1 MKNKKRTGF
10 IIAGATVITGLV
22 IAGVSI
28 YANAAIKVNSFTVEK
43 NDVSQEVEL
52 NGKFE
57 SDLTETMY
65 ANTNGLVKNV
75 HVKVGDTVKKGDLL
89 ISFDEE
95 RIDYLMAVAEY
106 DNQSCLGNYSNSIE
120 MGNRTQA
127 LYNEANVNLGVL
139 NQQIVD
145 TQNRILEL
153 EKKIAAR
160 RAAFAGEGAA
170 LQKSIIDTTSSIQE
184 QAADTE
190 KKDDTDYSEQL
201 ANLQK
206 LAQGSAYN
214 QQYDEEI
221 LKMQEEINRLTAD
234 LTNYKEY
241 KAEMTSQKAATATSR
256 MTEGQ
261 KEQLEAMKA
270 QSELTTEDTLKNLE
284 LAKDGIRAEFDGIV
298 TGINVEEG
306 SEVSRGMSL
315 ISVASTNDIIVKCNA
330 NKYDIMSIE
339 EGQNATVRYNNK
351 EYTGSV
357 SRIERIAGGDGNS
370 VGVGV
375 EVKIDNPDDA
385 VILGMDVKSKI
396 NIAAVEGVLA
406 IPREAYVE
414 EDNESYVFVLKDK
427 KASRK
432 KVEAGVKNDDM
443 IEVVSGLSEGDVV
456 IWNEESEIKEGMDVR
471 STQ

>member
-1 MKNKKRTGF
+1 MKNRKKAGF
-10 IIAGATVITGLV
+10 VIAGAAAITGLV

-43 NDVSQEVEL
+43 NNISQEVEL
-52 NGKFE
+52 NGSFE
-57 SDLTETMY
+57 SELTETLF
-65 ANTNGLVKNV
+65 ANSNGLVKKV

-95 RIDYLMAVAEY
+95 RIEYLKSLAELEQ
-106 DNQSCLGNYSNSIE
+106 QSVMGNYTNSFE
-120 MGNRTQA
+120 MGNRTQS
-127 LYNEANVNLGVL
+127 LYNEATANLDFL

-145 TQNRILEL
+145 RQNRILEL
-153 EKKIAAR
+153 EKKIADR
-160 RAAFAGEGAA
+160 RASFAGEGAA
-170 LQKSIIDTTSSIQE
+170 LQKSIIDTTNKI
-184 QAADTE
+184 ADADE
-190 KKDDTDYSEQL
+190 KDDTDYEEQL

-206 LAQGSAYN
+206 QAQGSAFN

-221 LKMQEEINRLTAD
+221 LKMQDEINRLTAD
-234 LTNYKEY
+234 LTNLKEA
-241 KAEMTSQKAATATSR
+241 KAEMTSQKAASNSAR
-256 MTEGQ
+256 MTDGQ

-270 QSELTTEDTLKNLE
+270 QSELSTEETIKNLE

-298 TGINVEEG
+298 TGISVTEG
-306 SEVSRGMSL
+306 AEVSRGMSL
-315 ISVASTNDIIVKCNA
+315 IEVASSNDIIAKCNA
-330 NKYDIMSIE
+330 NKYDISSIA
-339 EGQNATVRYNNK
+339 EGQTATVRFNNS
-351 EYTGSV
+351 EYTGKV
-357 SRIERIAGGDGNS
+357 TRIERVAGGDGTS
-370 VGVGV
+370 AGVGV

-385 VILGMDVKSKI
+385 IILGMDVKSKI
-396 NIAAVEGVLA
+396 NIAAVEGVLS

-414 EDNESYVFVLKDK
+414 DDDDAYVFVLKDK

-456 IWNEESEIKEGMDVR
+456 IWNEETEIRDGMDVR

>member
-1 MKNKKRTGF
+1 MKNKKKAGF
-10 IIAGATVITGLV
+10 IIAGAATITALV
-22 IAGVSI
+22 AAGVTM
-28 YANAAIKVNSFTVEK
+28 YVNAAIKVNSYTVELS
-43 NDVSQEVEL
+43 DVSQEIEL

-57 SDLTETMY
+57 SELTETMY
-65 ANTNGLVKNV
+65 ADANGLVKDV
-75 HVKVGDTVKKGDLL
+75 HVKVGDAVKKGDLL

-95 RIDYLMAVAEY
+95 RINYLIAVAEFE
-106 DNQSCLGNYSNSIE
+106 NQSCMGNYSNSVE
-120 MGNRTQA
+120 MSNRTQS
-127 LYNEANVNLGVL
+127 LYNEANANLDYL

-145 TQNRILEL
+145 RQTRILEL
-153 EKKIAAR
+153 ERKIADR
-160 RAAFAGEGAA
+160 RASFAGEGAA
-170 LQKSIIDTTSSIQE
+170 LQKSIIDTTNKI
-184 QAADTE
+184 ADKDE
-190 KKDDTDYSEQL
+190 KDETDYEEQL

-206 LAQGSAYN
+206 QAQGSAYN

-221 LKMQEEINRLTAD
+221 RKMQDEINRLTTD
-234 LTNYKEY
+234 LSNLQTT
-241 KAEMTSQKAATATSR
+241 KAEMTSQKAATETSR
-256 MTEGQ
+256 MTGGQ
-261 KEQLEAMKA
+261 MEQLEAMKA
-270 QSELTTEDTLKNLE
+270 SSELTTEETIKNLKA
-284 LAKDGIRAEFDGIV
+284 AKDGIRAEFDGIV
-298 TGINVEEG
+298 TGISVEEG
-306 SEVSRGMSL
+306 AEVTRGMSL
-315 ISVASTNDIIVKCNA
+315 VSVASTNDIIVKCNA

>member
-1 MKNKKRTGF
+1 MKNKKKAGF
-10 IIAGATVITGLV
+10 IIAGAATITALV
-22 IAGVSI
+22 AAGVTM
-28 YANAAIKVNSFTVEK
+28 YVNAAIKVNSYTVELS
-43 NDVSQEVEL
+43 DVSQEIEL

-57 SDLTETMY
+57 SELTETMY
-65 ANTNGLVKNV
+65 ANANGLVKDV
-75 HVKVGDTVKKGDLL
+75 HVKVGDAVKKGDLL

-95 RIDYLMAVAEY
+95 RINYLIAVAEFE
-106 DNQSCLGNYSNSIE
+106 NQSCMGNYSNSVE
-120 MGNRTQA
+120 MSNRTQS
-127 LYNEANVNLGVL
+127 LYNEANANLDYL

-145 TQNRILEL
+145 RQTRILEL
-153 EKKIAAR
+153 ERKIADR
-160 RAAFAGEGAA
+160 RASFAGEGAA
-170 LQKSIIDTTSSIQE
+170 LQKSIIDTTNKI
-184 QAADTE
+184 ADKDE
-190 KKDDTDYSEQL
+190 KDETDYEEQL

-206 LAQGSAYN
+206 QAQGSAYN

-221 LKMQEEINRLTAD
+221 RKMQDEINRLTTD
-234 LTNYKEY
+234 LSNLQTT
-241 KAEMTSQKAATATSR
+241 KAEMTSQKAATETSR
-256 MTEGQ
+256 MTGGQ
-261 KEQLEAMKA
+261 MEQLEAMKA
-270 QSELTTEDTLKNLE
+270 SSELTTEETIKNLE
-284 LAKDGIRAEFDGIV
+284 AAKDGIRAEFDGIV
-298 TGINVEEG
+298 TGISVEEG
-306 SEVSRGMSL
+306 AEVTRGMSL
-315 ISVASTNDIIVKCNA
+315 VSVASTNDIIVKCNA

-414 EDNESYVFVLKDK
+414 EDNESYVFVLEDK

>member
-1 MKNKKRTGF
+1 MKNKKKAGF
-10 IIAGATVITGLV
+10 IIAGAATITALV
-22 IAGVSI
+22 VAGVTV
-28 YANAAIKVNSFTVEK
+28 YANAAIKVNSYTVELS
-43 NDVSQEVEL
+43 DVSQEIEL

-57 SDLTETMY
+57 SELTETMY
-65 ANTNGLVKNV
+65 ANANGLVKDV
-75 HVKVGDTVKKGDLL
+75 HVKVGDAVKKGDLL

-95 RIDYLMAVAEY
+95 RINYLIAVAEFE
-106 DNQSCLGNYSNSIE
+106 NQSCMGNYSNSVE
-120 MGNRTQA
+120 MSNRTQS
-127 LYNEANVNLGVL
+127 LYNEANANLDYL

-145 TQNRILEL
+145 RQTRILEL
-153 EKKIAAR
+153 ERKIADR
-160 RAAFAGEGAA
+160 RASFAGEGAA
-170 LQKSIIDTTSSIQE
+170 LQKSIIDTTNKI
-184 QAADTE
+184 ADKDE
-190 KKDDTDYSEQL
+190 KDETDYEEQL

-206 LAQGSAYN
+206 QAQGSAYN

-221 LKMQEEINRLTAD
+221 RKMQDEINRLTTD
-234 LTNYKEY
+234 LSNLQTT
-241 KAEMTSQKAATATSR
+241 KAEMTSQKAATETSR
-256 MTEGQ
+256 MTGGQ
-261 KEQLEAMKA
+261 MEQLEAMKA
-270 QSELTTEDTLKNLE
+270 SSELTTEETIKNLE
-284 LAKDGIRAEFDGIV
+284 AAKDGIRAEFDGIV
-298 TGINVEEG
+298 TAINVTEG
-306 SEVSRGMSL
+306 AEVSRGMSL
-315 ISVASTNDIIVKCNA
+315 VSVASTNDIIVKCNA

>member
-1 MKNKKRTGF
+1 MKNKKKAGF
-10 IIAGATVITGLV
+10 IIAGAATITALV
-22 IAGVSI
+22 AAGVTM
-28 YANAAIKVNSFTVEK
+28 YVNAAIKVNSYTVELS
-43 NDVSQEVEL
+43 DVSQEIEL

-57 SDLTETMY
+57 SELTETMY
-65 ANTNGLVKNV
+65 ANANGLVKDV
-75 HVKVGDTVKKGDLL
+75 HVKVGDAVKKGDLL

-95 RIDYLMAVAEY
+95 RINYLIAVAEFE
-106 DNQSCLGNYSNSIE
+106 NQSCMGNYSNSVE
-120 MGNRTQA
+120 MSNRTQS
-127 LYNEANVNLGVL
+127 LYNEANANLDYL

-145 TQNRILEL
+145 RQTRILEL
-153 EKKIAAR
+153 ERKIADR
-160 RAAFAGEGAA
+160 RASFAGEGAA
-170 LQKSIIDTTSSIQE
+170 LQKSIIDTTNKI
-184 QAADTE
+184 ADKDE
-190 KKDDTDYSEQL
+190 KDETDYEEQL

-206 LAQGSAYN
+206 QAQGSAYN

-221 LKMQEEINRLTAD
+221 RKMQDEINRLTTD
-234 LTNYKEY
+234 LSNLQTT
-241 KAEMTSQKAATATSR
+241 KAEMTSQKAATETSR
-256 MTEGQ
+256 MTGGQ
-261 KEQLEAMKA
+261 MEQLEAMKA
-270 QSELTTEDTLKNLE
+270 SSELTTEETIKNLE
-284 LAKDGIRAEFDGIV
+284 AAKDGIRAEFDGIV
-298 TGINVEEG
+298 TGISVEEG
-306 SEVSRGMSL
+306 AEVTRGMSL
-315 ISVASTNDIIVKCNA
+315 VSVASTNDIIVKCNA

-339 EGQNATVRYNNK
+339 EDQNATVRYNNK

>member
-1 MKNKKRTGF
+1 MKNKKKAGF
-10 IIAGATVITGLV
+10 IIAGAATITALV
-22 IAGVSI
+22 AAGVTV
-28 YANAAIKVNSFTVEK
+28 YANAAIKVNSYTVELS
-43 NDVSQEVEL
+43 DVSQEIEL

-57 SDLTETMY
+57 SELTETMY
-65 ANTNGLVKNV
+65 ANANGLAKDV
-75 HVKVGDTVKKGDLL
+75 HVKVGDAVKKGDLL

-95 RIDYLMAVAEY
+95 RINYLIAVAEFE
-106 DNQSCLGNYSNSIE
+106 NQSCMGNYSNSVE
-120 MGNRTQA
+120 MSNRTQS
-127 LYNEANVNLGVL
+127 LYNEANSNLDYL

-145 TQNRILEL
+145 RQTRILEL
-153 EKKIAAR
+153 ERKIADR
-160 RAAFAGEGAA
+160 RASFAGEGAA
-170 LQKSIIDTTSSIQE
+170 LQKSIIDTTNKI
-184 QAADTE
+184 ADKEE
-190 KKDDTDYSEQL
+190 KDETDYEEQL

-206 LAQGSAYN
+206 QAQGSAYN

-221 LKMQEEINRLTAD
+221 RKMQDEINRLTTD
-234 LTNYKEY
+234 LSNLQTT
-241 KAEMTSQKAATATSR
+241 KAEMTSQKAATETSR
-256 MTEGQ
+256 MTGGQ
-261 KEQLEAMKA
+261 MEQLEAMKA
-270 QSELTTEDTLKNLE
+270 SSELTTEETIKNLE
-284 LAKDGIRAEFDGIV
+284 AAKDGIRAEFDGIV
-298 TGINVEEG
+298 TAINVTEG
-306 SEVSRGMSL
+306 AEVTRGMSL

-414 EDNESYVFVLKDK
+414 EDNESYVFVLEDK

>member
-1 MKNKKRTGF
+1 MKNKKKAGF
-10 IIAGATVITGLV
+10 IIAGAATITALV
-22 IAGVSI
+22 AAGVTM
-28 YANAAIKVNSFTVEK
+28 YVNAAIKVNSYTVELS
-43 NDVSQEVEL
+43 DVSQEIEL

-57 SDLTETMY
+57 SELTETMY
-65 ANTNGLVKNV
+65 ANANGLVKDV
-75 HVKVGDTVKKGDLL
+75 HVKVGDAVKKGDLL

-95 RIDYLMAVAEY
+95 RINYLIAVAEFE
-106 DNQSCLGNYSNSIE
+106 NQSCRGNYSNSVE
-120 MGNRTQA
+120 MSNRTQS
-127 LYNEANVNLGVL
+127 LYNEANANLDYL

-145 TQNRILEL
+145 RQTRILEL
-153 EKKIAAR
+153 ERKIADR
-160 RAAFAGEGAA
+160 RASFAGEGAA
-170 LQKSIIDTTSSIQE
+170 LQKSIIDTTNKI
-184 QAADTE
+184 ADKDE
-190 KKDDTDYSEQL
+190 KDETDYEEQL

-206 LAQGSAYN
+206 QAQGSAYN

-221 LKMQEEINRLTAD
+221 RKMQDEINRLTTD
-234 LTNYKEY
+234 LSNLQTT
-241 KAEMTSQKAATATSR
+241 KAEMTSQKAATETSR
-256 MTEGQ
+256 MTGGQ
-261 KEQLEAMKA
+261 MEQLEAMKA
-270 QSELTTEDTLKNLE
+270 SSELTTEETIKNLE
-284 LAKDGIRAEFDGIV
+284 AAKDGIRAEFDGIV
-298 TGINVEEG
+298 TGISVEEG
-306 SEVSRGMSL
+306 AEVTRGMSL
-315 ISVASTNDIIVKCNA
+315 VSVASTNDIIVKCNA